1 MKLLKLIKNTI
12 IVSKLKV
19 ILTFGLTLIGAIC
32 FAQAIQYTT
41 SADGSLKFATTKLNS
56 TVVKKGEDYDASIR
70 INAQKQFQKMEG
82 FGYALTGGS
91 AALID
96 QLPIPQKNKIISE
109 IFGQGNEKLG
119 VSYIRISMGASDLDA
134 HVFSYDDLQFGQTDS
149 LLTHFN
155 LSEDTL
161 HLIPILKKAIA
172 FNPRIKIMA
181 SPWSP
186 PIWMKTNGASMGGH
200 LLKKYYASY
209 ANYFIKY
216 INAMKKQGIPITS
229 VTLQNEPEHGGN
241 NPSLLMDANEQ
252 KEFIA
257 NYIGPQF
264 KAANINTEVIL
275 FDHNADHPDYP
286 ISILNDAK
294 AKSYASGSAFHLY
307 LGNESALS
315 KVHAAHPD
323 KKIVFTEQWTG
334 AKGEFGGDLMW
345 HLEHIVVGT
354 INNWS
359 SAVIEWNLA
368 ADASFNPHTPGGC
381 TECKGAF
388 TIQGNAV
395 SKNVSYYIIGQ
406 ASKYIPVGAIR
417 VESSSNNTA
426 IKTTAF
432 VLPNKKMATLVVNTG
447 ASTKLKLTDGK
458 KLINFDMP
466 AQSASTIVW

>member
-1 MKLLKLIKNTI
+1 
-12 IVSKLKV
+12 
-19 ILTFGLTLIGAIC
+19 
-32 FAQAIQYTT
+32 
-41 SADGSLKFATTKLNS
+41 
-56 TVVKKGEDYDASIR
+56 
-70 INAQKQFQKMEG
+70 MEG

>member
-1 MKLLKLIKNTI
+1 MSNKINASNWQIRLIISTI
-12 IVSKLKV
+12 FI
-19 ILTFGLTLIGAIC
+19 ILGLITN
-32 FAQAIQYTT
+32 AQAIQYTT
-41 SADGSLKFATTKLNS
+41 SANGDLKFKETKLISNKFS
-56 TVVKKGEDYDASIR
+56 EQNNTNIASI
-70 INAQKQFQKMEG
+70 QFNSNKKYQQIEG
-82 FGYALTGGS
+82 FGFGLTGGS
-91 AALID
+91 ATLID
-96 QLPIPQKNKIISE
+96 QLPEVSKKQILNE
-109 IFGQGNEKLG
+109 IFGQGKDKLG

-134 HVFSYDDLQFGQTDS
+134 RVFSYDDLPSGQTDS

-155 LSEDTL
+155 LSVDTL

-172 FNPRIKIMA
+172 INPKIKIMA

-186 PIWMKTNGASMGGH
+186 PTWMKTNGASMGGH
-200 LLKKYYASY
+200 LLKKYYATY

-216 INAMKKQGIPITS
+216 INAMKQQGIHITS

-252 KEFIA
+252 KDFIA

-264 KAANINTEVIL
+264 KAAHINTEVIL
-275 FDHNADHPDYP
+275 YDHNADHPNYP
-286 ISILNDAK
+286 ISILNDIK
-294 AKSYASGSAFHLY
+294 AKSFATGTAFHLY
-307 LGNESALS
+307 LGDEAALS
-315 KVHAAHPD
+315 TVHTAHPD
-323 KKIVFTEQWTG
+323 KKILFTEQWTG

-388 TIQGNAV
+388 TIQGDKI

-406 ASKYIPVGAIR
+406 ASKYIPVGSTR
-417 VESSSNNTA
+417 VEVSSKNSA
-426 IKTTAF
+426 IKTTGF
-432 VLPNKKMATLVVNTG
+432 NLPNGKKAILVVNTG
-447 ASTKLKLTDGK
+447 ATIHQKIIDGNK
-458 KLINFDMP
+458 QILFEIP